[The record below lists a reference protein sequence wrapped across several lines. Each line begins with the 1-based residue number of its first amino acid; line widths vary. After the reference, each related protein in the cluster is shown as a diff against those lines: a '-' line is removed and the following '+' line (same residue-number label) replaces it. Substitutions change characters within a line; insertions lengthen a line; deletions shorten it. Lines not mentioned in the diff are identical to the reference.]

1 MRLSKRQLKR
11 IIREEYT
18 RLKRRGLISET
29 NFTTMGAPYNTSL
42 FADFCDCVDS
52 LYDDDPRWT
61 TNTLGYLWEEDIEEM
76 TMDEEGYGDDSNLH
90 VEAKFD
96 ELGDSYSVCPYLID
110 LALQNGSS
118 PDSIEYLMNKFL
130 KFAADEQGYVVP
142 Q

>member
-29 NFTTMGAPYNTSL
+29 NFTTMGAPYDTYL

-52 LYDDDPRWT
+52 LYDDDPNWT

-76 TMDEEGYGDDSNLH
+76 TMDEEGYTDDSNQH
-90 VEAKFD
+90 VEAKFE

-110 LALQNGSS
+110 LAMQNGKNPS
-118 PDSIEYLMNKFL
+118 SIEFLMNKFL
-130 KFAADEQGYVVP
+130 KFASEEQGYRVP